1 METIRIE
8 PGSRYWPTGFT
19 ALGDSGPA
27 SITVQ
32 GDQQNLTRQIVVVGG
47 NNDMVLPRLTSD
59 TARIVAEIAKTDVAI
74 AGNIESPIAREAV
87 LSAISQG
94 GAGVLLTRW
103 DFDYDWF
110 EDSDSN
116 SDWSYQHESD
126 GGRSAAR
133 KRTEEVIEQVIQGGG
148 TVVCLTPDELH
159 PLGATSSFER
169 NLAAFSTV
177 TLVPEASS
185 GNRAVGLAK
194 AALDL
199 GRPVAVVD
207 PPADR
212 GREYADGRELLES
225 PHATAVMSG
234 RDVIGIVGPP
244 LETSTDVL
252 IRKLDH
258 LEFSGRVAQLR
269 EAGRIDSNTV
279 RDLFDMA
286 NESVDMNEFQ
296 ARMHYGGPRMMG
308 PTEFRFLMS
317 TLDTPEGQPPASW
330 EESAAYVRA
339 FGVDRYQSVC
349 RVQTMESHREM
360 QALPA
365 LQMS

>member
-8 PGSRYWPTGFT
+8 PGGRYWPTGFT
-19 ALGDSGPA
+19 SLGASSPA
-27 SITVQ
+27 TLTVR
-32 GDQQNLTRQIVVVGG
+32 GDQQNLTRQAVVVDGTA
-47 NNDMVLPRLTSD
+47 LAHPRGMRD

-74 AGNIESPIAREAV
+74 AGNVENPMARAAVVTAVSEGGSGVLFTRHPLSQNWSEEREIEEAIERV
-87 LSAISQG
+87 LQDG
-94 GAGVLLTRW
+94 GAIASL
-103 DFDYDWF
+103 
-110 EDSDSN
+110 
-116 SDWSYQHESD
+116 
-126 GGRSAAR
+126 A
-133 KRTEEVIEQVIQGGG
+133 
-148 TVVCLTPDELH
+148 PDELNS
-159 PLGATSSFER
+159 LDERSFAR
-169 NLAAFSTV
+169 SLAAYSTV
-177 TLVPEASS
+177 TLVPEATSAYES
-185 GNRAVGLAK
+185 VALAE
-194 AALDL
+194 AAIAL

-207 PPADR
+207 PPVGR
-212 GREYADGRELLES
+212 GWEYAGSRELLEG

-252 IRKLDH
+252 IRELDH

-269 EAGRIDSNTV
+269 EAGRIDSDTV

-296 ARMHYGGPRMMG
+296 ARMHYGGPRMMP
-308 PTEFRFLMS
+308 PTEFRFLMT

-330 EESAAYVRA
+330 EESATYVRA

-349 RVQTMESHREM
+349 RIQTMESQREM
-360 QALPA
+360 QAMPA